1 MNSVS
6 VDIRVEQCVISVNLE
21 PFFRGTMTNTRK
33 LFKLAASEYERNKGS
48 IEIIGDFISERILFA
63 EAGIKTALHEYRNGY
78 VDTKY
83 QTCNVDVA
91 ERNNRRLLTAVKTAQ
106 SQHKKYLAIQKAYYD
121 AIK

>member
-1 MNSVS
+1 MKTRIIYGDLKRGRWKGGK
-6 VDIRVEQCVISVNLE
+6 VDATIRHKQKR
-21 PFFRGTMTNTRK
+21 P
-33 LFKLAASEYERNKGS
+33 YERNKGS

-63 EAGIKTALHEYRNGY
+63 EAGVKTALHEYRNGY